1 MAMTYNSLVAPKGT
15 TGSIMNWVG
24 YSKLDIPTILDEAQS
39 LLYSMLRVREMRSQ
53 WTFLIR
59 ANGSEI
65 ALPDGFLDPDGAI
78 FSIGDGLQIDQRDKV
93 DVQRR
98 RAYDNSISGT
108 LDSNPVTT
116 QANSSIVAV
125 EKEAHGLTQGSTVRL
140 SGLSPVGGL
149 AFPGSYPV
157 TEIID
162 DDNFLID
169 TGVNASSAATGGGS
183 GGSYTANMLIL
194 STPAVWGIWDGK
206 IKFDSALD
214 IDRTMALAFYKSPA
228 LLSPSNQSNFLT
240 NRYPRLLR
248 TACQAMSADFMKDSD
263 EYTKSLTA
271 LTALVQ
277 STAAEDDL
285 SYRGA
290 IFGTGTP

>member
-59 ANGSEI
+59 AYGSEI
-65 ALPDGFLDPDGAI
+65 ALPSGFLDPDGAI
-78 FSIGDGLQIDQRDKV
+78 FSLGDGLQIDQRDKV

-98 RAYDNSISGT
+98 RAYDSSVNGT
-108 LDSNPVTT
+108 FAANPITT

-125 EKEAHGLTQGSTVRL
+125 EKDSHGLSQGSTVQMT
-140 SGLSPVGGL
+140 GLAPVGGL
-149 AFPGSYPV
+149 TFPGAYPI
-157 TEIID
+157 TDIID

-169 TGVNASSAATGGGS
+169 IGVNATSAATGGGTS
-183 GGSYTANMLIL
+183 GSYTANMLIM
-194 STPAVWGIWDGK
+194 STPAVWGMWDEK
-206 IKFDSALD
+206 IKFDAALD
-214 IDRTMALAFYKSPA
+214 IDRTMALAFYKRPA
-228 LLSPSNQSNFLT
+228 LLSASNQSNFLT

-248 TACQAMSADFMKDSD
+248 TACQAMAADFMKDSD